1 MMPPPPDDPR
11 IVRARERLGTVCV
24 TGTNG
29 KTTTTSMVESIVAA
43 GGQVPAR
50 ITTVGS
56 WVAGEQVTDDVTMDG
71 FLRAVERA
79 VEAGVRTLAVETTSK
94 SLASGFA
101 WHWPPHV
108 AVFTNLTRDH
118 LDYHGTPE
126 HYLAAKAQLFL
137 ALPDDGVAVLN
148 AADPSSALL
157 ADLLRPVVR
166 RVAYT
171 ARGVDPA
178 CVGLPL
184 GLVAE
189 SVTVTRDGT
198 QVRLADSPFASAL
211 GPVLQ
216 LVPLGEVHAEN
227 ALAAALAA
235 QAAGFDAAAIRT
247 GLQSFPGV
255 PGRFEVLSREPLVA
269 VDYAHTP
276 DALARTL
283 RLARRLAAD
292 GGGRVWCVF
301 GCGGDRDKG
310 KRPEMGRI
318 ADEAADE
325 VVLTSDNPRS
335 EDPAAIADAVAAGAP
350 RPRARWTR
358 EIDRARAIV
367 GAVRDAGPNDVV
379 VVAGKGHER
388 TQELAGRS
396 TPFRDAEVVR
406 RALDDRPA
414 GACQRAGNVRDSGPQ
429 KDG

>member
-1 MMPPPPDDPR
+1 MPPLPPDDPR
-11 IVRARERLGTVCV
+11 IVRARERLVTVCV

-43 GGQVPAR
+43 SGQVPAR

-56 WVAGEQVTDDVTMDG
+56 WVAGEQITDDVTMDG

-101 WHWPPHV
+101 WHWPPRV

-148 AADPSSALL
+148 AADPSSALI
-157 ADLLRPVVR
+157 AELLRPAVR

-178 CVGLPL
+178 CADLPL
-184 GLVAE
+184 GLAAE
-189 SVTVTRDGT
+189 QVTVSRAGT
-198 QVRLADSPFASAL
+198 AVRLADSPLAAAL
-211 GPVLQ
+211 GGALLLQ
-216 LVPLGEVHAEN
+216 PLGEVHAEN

-235 QAAGFDAAAIRT
+235 EAAGHDAAAIRA
-247 GLQSFPGV
+247 GLETFAGV

-283 RLARRLAAD
+283 RLARRLAED

-318 ADEAADE
+318 ADESADE
-325 VVLTSDNPRS
+325 VVLTSDNPRG
-335 EDPAAIADAVAAGAP
+335 EDPEAIADAVAAGAAQ
-350 RPRARWTR
+350 RRARWTR

-367 GAVRDAGPNDVV
+367 GAVRDAGRNDVV

-388 TQELAGRS
+388 TQESAGRK
-396 TPFRDAEVVR
+396 TPFSDADVVR
-406 RALDDRPA
+406 QAL